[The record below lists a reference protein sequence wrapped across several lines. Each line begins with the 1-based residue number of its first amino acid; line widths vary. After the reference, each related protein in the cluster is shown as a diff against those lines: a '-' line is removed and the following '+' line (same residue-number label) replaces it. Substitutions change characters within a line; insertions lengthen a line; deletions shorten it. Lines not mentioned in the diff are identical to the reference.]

1 MKNFFWPIF
10 ENLMKIV
17 VSHEFYVSKF
27 TLLMTKKNRD
37 FFWEILK
44 KYSQIN
50 LFPSSTSN
58 IYQNFKEPPFF
69 SLCYYAIYQISNLEY

>member
-27 TLLMTKKNRD
+27 TLLMTKKNEI
-37 FFWEILK
+37 FFGKFLKNILK
-44 KYSQIN
+44 LIYFHRAHPTSTKTLKN
-50 LFPSSTSN
+50 LHSFPFATMLF
-58 IYQNFKEPPFF
+58 IKFQT
-69 SLCYYAIYQISNLEY
+69 